1 MLDGP
6 ADVQAQVGARKV
18 LPRPLAEFPGVFA
31 GRRVVVR
38 CQAPVSPSVLTSLPG
53 LCSHRSH
60 SQPGITHA
68 VGCLSTGTLYTQHL
82 LGLDGVGT
90 QSRGYSPMPG
100 SLQID
105 AAKED
110 AGEPSGDLRLSL
122 LSKAVI
128 CYTVSSA
135 AQALGTDSSH
145 PNSHVL
151 SGVMGL
157 EPGTEVLLGRER
169 GDCPPL
175 AGSPLLAAL
184 LELHNRSRGG

>member
-1 MLDGP
+1 
-6 ADVQAQVGARKV
+6 
-18 LPRPLAEFPGVFA
+18 
-31 GRRVVVR
+31 
-38 CQAPVSPSVLTSLPG
+38 
-53 LCSHRSH
+53 
-60 SQPGITHA
+60 
-68 VGCLSTGTLYTQHL
+68 
-82 LGLDGVGT
+82 
-90 QSRGYSPMPG
+90 MPG

-105 AAKED
+105 VAKED
-110 AGEPSGDLRLSL
+110 AGEPSGDPRSA
-122 LSKAVI
+122 KAVI

-184 LELHNRSRGG
+184 LELNNRSRGG